1 MNLHT
6 LVDGLFNGKNIPN
19 LEIDQLTEDS
29 RSADDSSVFVCV
41 CGASVDGH
49 DYAPMAYRNGCRVFV
64 AQKPLDLPSDATVLL
79 TDNTRKT
86 LATLACRFY
95 GHPSKSMRLFG
106 ITGTKGKTTVAHLIT
121 HLCCLSGIPCGYIG
135 TNGIDFGTV
144 HKETKN
150 TTPDAVT
157 LQKTLA
163 EMVKSGMQAA
173 VLEVSSQAL
182 AQYRADGI
190 AFETL
195 LFTNLALDHIGTG
208 EHADFEDYQ
217 ACKKRLFTDFPAKNI
232 VYWADDHH
240 ASNIIDSAICTNRIA
255 CSCVDPSAACILKK
269 VLPIK
274 ENGFH
279 GISFSLRYNDG
290 EFYGTLPLIGNIN
303 AQNAA
308 LAVTAVNTTFSV
320 PHDTLMEALRIA
332 NVPGRSEQYRLP
344 NGATVCIDYAHNA
357 FSLQNLLLSIQAYA
371 PRRLFVL
378 FGSVGGRTQLR
389 RLEMGKVAARFADGA
404 ILTSDNP
411 VHESPEQIIEDIAQG
426 FEGTTTPYWK
436 IPDRKTAIRFALEQ
450 LLEGDFLV
458 LAGKGHETYQ
468 LIRNEK
474 MYFSEKEIV
483 KDYMKQQTKETVF
496 G

>member
-6 LVDGLFNGKNIPN
+6 LLDGLFEGKEIPN
-19 LEIDQLTEDS
+19 LEIDNLTEDS
-29 RSADDSSVFVCV
+29 RSAGDSSVFVCIR
-41 CGASVDGH
+41 GATADGH
-49 DYAPMAYRNGCRVFV
+49 DYAPGAYRNGCRVFV

-79 TDNTRKT
+79 TDNTRKI
-86 LATLACRFY
+86 LAILACRFY

-106 ITGTKGKTTVAHLIT
+106 ITGTKGKTTVAHLIA
-121 HLCCLSGIPCGYIG
+121 HLCGLSGIPCGYIG
-135 TNGIDFGTV
+135 TNGIDFGDV

-157 LQKTLA
+157 LQKALA
-163 EMVKSGMQAA
+163 EMVKSGIQAA

-190 AFETL
+190 EFDTL
-195 LFTNLALDHIGTG
+195 LFTNLALDHIGVG
-208 EHADFEDYQ
+208 EHVDFEDYKS
-217 ACKKRLFTDFPAKNI
+217 CKKRLFTDFSTQNI
-232 VYWADDHH
+232 VFWADDPH
-240 ASNIIDSAICTNRIA
+240 ASDIIGSATCTNRIA
-255 CSCVDPSAACILKK
+255 CSCVDPSADCILKN
-269 VLPIK
+269 VHPIT
-274 ENGFH
+274 ENGLQ
-279 GISFSLRYNDG
+279 GISLSLQYKDRQFDG
-290 EFYGTLPLIGNIN
+290 TIPLIGNIN

-308 LAVTAVNTTFSV
+308 LAVSAVSKTFAL
-320 PHDTLMEALRIA
+320 PQDTLMAALRTA
-332 NVPGRSEQYRLP
+332 RVPGRSEQYRLP

-411 VHESPEQIIEDIAQG
+411 AHETPEKIIEDIAQG
-426 FEGTTTPYWK
+426 FDGTSTPYWK
-436 IPDRKTAIRFALEQ
+436 IPDRKTAILFALEQ
-450 LLEGDFLV
+450 LLEGDILV

-468 LIRNEK
+468 LIRDEK
-474 MYFSEKEIV
+474 TYFSEKEIV
-483 KDYMKQQTKETVF
+483 KDYITQQTKETVF